1 VAGRDRLPT
10 PGVGGV
16 TARCGGG
23 RLSTAEAGVQTRHVA
38 DRRIVLVT
46 LSLKP
51 GTSWDDAYARA
62 RSAAPEAFDA
72 DRILNLHGGQWQRT
86 GSPGDHVN
94 PVDGSPVQGPPRVD
108 HEVAAQAVRSALGEH
123 QEWLQV
129 DLDERRS
136 RVAAAVAE
144 MREHRDT
151 LALLLVWEIGKP
163 WKLACA
169 DVDRALDGV
178 DWYLGEIERQLQ
190 GRTPL
195 PGPVSNIAS
204 WNYPMSVQVHA
215 ELVQCLAGNA
225 VVAKTPS
232 QGGFH
237 TLTLAHAFMKRAG
250 LPVTLLSGVG
260 SQLGDVLIRSQEI
273 GCLAFVGGRANGRK
287 AATSL
292 ADTGKRHFLEQ
303 EGLNAWGVW
312 DFTRWDEL
320 AAHLTKGFEYGKQR
334 CTAYPRYVVQR
345 QLVPDFLEM
354 YLPVVKGLRFG
365 HPLAVEDA
373 GDALPDLH
381 FGPLISAAKAD
392 DLHEQYAEAVAG
404 GGIPLFRGTLQQG
417 RFLPGQDTSA
427 YAAPA
432 CVLEPPPSW
441 SLRHAEPFG
450 PLDSVVVVDSEA
462 ELLAAMNA
470 SNGSLVAS
478 VATDDADFGARIA
491 EELQAF
497 KVGINK
503 PRSRGDR
510 EEVFGGKGA
519 SWKGAFVGG
528 DLLVQAVTEGEG
540 FLYGNFPTYTLYP
553 RKV

>member
-1 VAGRDRLPT
+1 MALQV
-10 PGVGGV
+10 
-16 TARCGGG
+16 
-23 RLSTAEAGVQTRHVA
+23 
-38 DRRIVLVT
+38 
-46 LSLKP
+46 KP
-51 GTSWDDAYARA
+51 GTSWDEVYARA

-72 DRILNLHGGQWQRT
+72 DRILNLVGGDWQRV
-86 GSPGDHVN
+86 GEPGEHVN
-94 PVDGSPVQGPPRVD
+94 PVDGASVQGPPRVSHD
-108 HEVAAQAVRSALGEH
+108 EAVSAVGHALGEH
-123 QEWLQV
+123 KAWGEV
-129 DLDERRS
+129 DLDERKS
-136 RVAAAVAE
+136 RVQSAVDGLQGE
-144 MREHRDT
+144 RDT
-151 LALLLVWEIGKP
+151 LALLLAWEIGKP

-178 DWYLGEIERQLQ
+178 RWYLQEIDRQLE
-190 GRTPL
+190 GRRPL

-250 LPVTLLSGVG
+250 LPVSLLSGVG
-260 SQLGDVLIRSQEI
+260 AQLGDVLIRSEEI

-312 DFTRWDEL
+312 DFSQWDDL
-320 AAHLTKGFEYGKQR
+320 AAHMKKGFEYGKQR
-334 CTAYPRYVVQR
+334 CTAYPRYAVQR
-345 QLVPDFLEM
+345 SLVPDFLEM
-354 YLPVVKGLRFG
+354 YLPVVKSLKFG
-365 HPLAVEDA
+365 HPLAVENAD
-373 GDALPDLH
+373 DELPELQ
-381 FGPLISAAKAD
+381 FGPLISATKAA
-392 DLHEQYAEAVAG
+392 DLRAQYDEAVSG
-404 GGIPLFRGTLQQG
+404 GGIPLYRGSLDDG

-432 CVLEPPPSW
+432 VVLEPPPSW

-450 PLDSVVVVDSEA
+450 PLDSIVVVDSEA

-478 VATDDADFGARIA
+478 VATDDLDFGARVA

-540 FLYGNFPTYTLYP
+540 QLYGNFPTYSAYP
-553 RKV
+553 EKV

>member
-1 VAGRDRLPT
+1 M
-10 PGVGGV
+10 
-16 TARCGGG
+16 
-23 RLSTAEAGVQTRHVA
+23 
-38 DRRIVLVT
+38 T
-46 LSLKP
+46 LQLKP
-51 GTSWDDAYARA
+51 GTAWDDVYARA
-62 RSAAPEAFDA
+62 RAAAPEAFEA
-72 DRILNLHGGQWQRT
+72 DRILNLTNGEWQRN
-86 GSPGDHVN
+86 GSPGEHVN
-94 PVDGSPVQGPPRVD
+94 PVDGVVLQGPPRVSHD
-108 HEVAAQAVRSALGEH
+108 EAAEAVAHALGEH
-123 QEWLQV
+123 KSWGEV
-129 DLDERRS
+129 DLDERKS

-178 DWYLGEIERQLQ
+178 DWYLGEIDRQLQ

-237 TLTLAHAFMKRAG
+237 TLTLAHAFMRRAG

-312 DFTRWDEL
+312 DFSDWDAL
-320 AAHLTKGFEYGKQR
+320 AAHLAKGFEYAKQR

-345 QLVPDFLEM
+345 ELMPAFLEM

-365 HPLAVEDA
+365 HPLAVENPD
-373 GDALPDLH
+373 DPLPDLH

-392 DLHEQYAEAVAG
+392 DLREQYTEAVTG
-404 GGIPLFRGTLQQG
+404 GGIPLYRGSLEQG
-417 RFLPGQDTSA
+417 RFLEGQDTAA
-427 YAAPA
+427 YVAPA
-432 CVLEPPPSW
+432 CILEPPPSW

-450 PLDSVVVVDSEA
+450 PLDSIVVVDSEA

-470 SNGSLVAS
+470 SNGALVAS

-510 EEVFGGKGA
+510 EEVFGGRGA

-540 FLYGNFPTYTLYP
+540 QLYGNFPSYSLYP
-553 RKV
+553 AT

>member
-1 VAGRDRLPT
+1 MHSGQEREGTTRET
-10 PGVGGV
+10 E
-16 TARCGGG
+16 ARMS
-23 RLSTAEAGVQTRHVA
+23 LQ
-38 DRRIVLVT
+38 
-46 LSLKP
+46 LKP
-51 GTSWDDAYARA
+51 GTAWPDVYARA
-62 RSAAPEAFDA
+62 RAAAPEAFDA
-72 DRILNLHGGQWQRT
+72 DRIRNLVGGEWKAV
-86 GSPGDHVN
+86 GSPGEHVS
-94 PVDGSPVQGPPRVD
+94 PVDGSTLQGPPRVGHD
-108 HEVAAQAVRSALGEH
+108 DAVAAVAHAAGEH
-123 QEWLQV
+123 KRWGDV

-136 RVAAAVAE
+136 RVAAAVAD
-144 MREHRDT
+144 MREQRDT

-163 WKLACA
+163 WRLACA
-169 DVDRALDGV
+169 DVDRALDGI
-178 DWYLGEIERQLQ
+178 DWYLGEIERQLA

-215 ELVQCLAGNA
+215 ELVQLLAGNA

-237 TLTLAHAFMKRAG
+237 TLTLAHASMRRAG

-260 SQLGDVLIRSQEI
+260 AELGAALISAPEI
-273 GCLAFVGGRANGRK
+273 GALAFVGGRANGRK
-287 AATSL
+287 AATTL
-292 ADTGKRHFLEQ
+292 ADTGKRHLLEQ

-312 DFTRWDEL
+312 DFSQWEQL
-320 AAHLTKGFEYGKQR
+320 AGHLKKGFEYAKQR

-345 QLVPDFLEM
+345 QLFPEFLQT
-354 YLPVVKGLRFG
+354 YLPVVASLRWG
-365 HPLAVEDA
+365 HPLAVSGPGEP
-373 GDALPDLH
+373 LPELD
-381 FGPLISAAKAD
+381 FGPVIHASKAD
-392 DLHEQYAEAVAG
+392 ELRERYAEAVAG
-404 GGIPLFRGTLQQG
+404 GGIPLAHRALSDGQ
-417 RFLPGQDTSA
+417 FLDGQDTSA
-427 YAAPA
+427 YVAPA

-441 SLRHAEPFG
+441 ALRHAEPFG
-450 PLDSVVVVDSEA
+450 PLDSIVLVDSEA

-540 FLYGNFPTYTLYP
+540 QVFGNFPTYSLYP
-553 RKV
+553 ERV